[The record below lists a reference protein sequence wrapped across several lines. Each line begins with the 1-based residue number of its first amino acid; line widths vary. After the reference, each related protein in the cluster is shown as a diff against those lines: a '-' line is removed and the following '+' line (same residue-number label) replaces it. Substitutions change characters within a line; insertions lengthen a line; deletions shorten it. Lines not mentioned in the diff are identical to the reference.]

1 MIVIGRRLG
10 RAVGLTVA
18 IVLTGCGDE
27 RALVDSTFGRFEPP
41 AGSSPVAHAFEPG
54 VYPGTPCGARYRRV
68 FGTNDLESF
77 QHAVYTAADQA
88 QWSADQRETSAA
100 PIDGATAVFRG
111 PQQTLELSFWTRPRP
126 TDANPAVGADI
137 STNDVFRLT
146 NIHFDWQA
154 YTFAAILDVLG
165 GTYSSCSQ
173 NLASPRTSVSGRVT
187 SVETGLPLSGVK
199 VLGWQMLPTRTW
211 GNRGIAGTDADGRYA
226 FDLPPGP
233 SIRVS
238 FDAGPGYEVAWWRDA
253 SSREQATD
261 VVITGPD
268 RNTQIVGIDARVE
281 GRPPVLP
288 EVPAGQINFAQ
299 RYGLAQ
305 ALRVQVFGCKNQP
318 TRRPAAWTECS
329 AQPSSIAADKPAFV
343 ASTLDLNLPV
353 LAPPVLA
360 DKYVVLRFNFVDRLL
375 YFDFDESSGL
385 LTTTN
390 DGREISVLAPA
401 PFVQLLKTD
410 LPPGW

>member
-1 MIVIGRRLG
+1 
-10 RAVGLTVA
+10 
-18 IVLTGCGDE
+18 
-27 RALVDSTFGRFEPP
+27 
-41 AGSSPVAHAFEPG
+41 
-54 VYPGTPCGARYRRV
+54 
-68 FGTNDLESF
+68 
-77 QHAVYTAADQA
+77 
-88 QWSADQRETSAA
+88 
-100 PIDGATAVFRG
+100 
-111 PQQTLELSFWTRPRP
+111 
-126 TDANPAVGADI
+126 
-137 STNDVFRLT
+137 
-146 NIHFDWQA
+146 
-154 YTFAAILDVLG
+154 
-165 GTYSSCSQ
+165 
-173 NLASPRTSVSGRVT
+173 VT

-199 VLGWQMLPTRTW
+199 VLGWQVLPTGSW

-281 GRPPVLP
+281 GRPPVVTD
-288 EVPAGQINFAQ
+288 VPPGHINIAQ
-299 RYGLAQ
+299 RYDLAR

-329 AQPSSIAADKPAFV
+329 AQPSSIASDKPASV

-353 LAPPVLA
+353 LEPPVLA
-360 DKYVVLRFNFVDRLL
+360 DKYVVLRFNFVDRFV